1 MVPMPAWHQFPP
13 IVSMV
18 PHGLQLCP
26 RGWRQARLTE
36 YAFHACLDE
45 PPGIR
50 ETKKNEGRGGFRS
63 PRGGVEEEGEDR
75 VDEGRGVREEEWI
88 NEGGR
93 GKHPEV
99 THPWRV

>member
-1 MVPMPAWHQFPP
+1 MREGAD
-13 IVSMV
+13 S
-18 PHGLQLCP
+18 G
-26 RGWRQARLTE
+26 ARE
-36 YAFHACLDE
+36 
-45 PPGIR
+45 
-50 ETKKNEGRGGFRS
+50 
-63 PRGGVEEEGEDR
+63 GGVEEEGEDQ